1 MSYDKDK
8 QAWYDK
14 ERRHK
19 LALAIIEKMEKTDK
33 EDFNLIPALSQ
44 YVETGDIQMF
54 EEFKQFHDIKDLEEK
69 ARYIAEKTE
78 SAKERIASNEESAK
92 EYKER
97 LDEARKGVEA
107 YRSKIQEKWDE
118 YKKLVEECK
127 DKRDAV
133 RETINEKNPIIN
145 QPTMADLISFCE
157 RVSKE
162 VKQGKQRKLWLK
174 YGDQVKPVKCFI
186 ILDDNKAV
194 FEVESEDL
202 KTP

>member
-19 LALAIIEKMEKTDK
+19 LSLAIIEKMEKTDR

-44 YVETGDIQMF
+44 YVETGDIKMF

-69 ARYIAEKTE
+69 AKYIAERTE
-78 SAKERIASNEESAK
+78 SIKDSIAYYEGCKK
-92 EYKER
+92 EYAER
-97 LDEARKGVEA
+97 LEKEKKRVEE

-118 YKKLVEECK
+118 YQKLVEECK

-157 RVSKE
+157 RVSNE
-162 VKQGKQRKLWLK
+162 VNQGKYRKLWLK

>member
-19 LALAIIEKMEKTDK
+19 LALAIIEKMEKTDR

-44 YVETGDIQMF
+44 YVETGDIKMF

-78 SAKERIASNEESAK
+78 STKDSIAYYERCKEGYEEHLKKIKKAIE
-92 EYKER
+92 EYRSKDQER
-97 LDEARKGVEA
+97 LDEYNA
-107 YRSKIQEKWDE
+107 
-118 YKKLVEECK
+118 LVREWK
-127 DKRDAV
+127 DKRDAI
-133 RETINEKNPIIN
+133 RETLNEKNPIIN

-157 RVSKE
+157 RVTKE

-174 YGDQVKPVKCFI
+174 YGNQVKSVKCFL
-186 ILDDNKAV
+186 ILDDGKAV

>member
-69 ARYIAEKTE
+69 AKYIAERTE
-78 SAKERIASNEESAK
+78 SIKDSIAYYEGCKK
-92 EYKER
+92 EYAER
-97 LDEARKGVEA
+97 LEKEKKRVEE
-107 YRSKIQEKWDE
+107 YRSKIQERWDE
-118 YKKLVEECK
+118 YNALVLKCK
-127 DKRDAV
+127 NKRDAV

-145 QPTMADLISFCE
+145 QPKMADLISFCE
-157 RVSKE
+157 RVSNE
-162 VKQGKQRKLWLK
+162 VNQGKYRKLWLK